1 MSQDGSGGP
10 DQPNLPPKQSKDQS
24 IFDKHTHKNPE
35 VRARQLRI
43 MKLASGV
50 FGAFLV
56 LLAII
61 WVSPIGARIGAQ
73 LAAQVRS
80 DLTQPTATPTLDLS
94 SLDVASPTPPPT
106 ATTLYGGETFSQTL
120 PTVTPKPQ
128 NTATAAAIEATVAA
142 EIENGTPAASGSDG
156 EGGSGSESSSGGS
169 GAIFVTLEP
178 TVPPL
183 QSPTPL
189 PTREIVN
196 FASSGSDLPTLEFEL
211 DPRCADELTQA
222 DYVLCVVGLTT
233 TPIEP

>member
-1 MSQDGSGGP
+1 MSQDGSNA
-10 DQPNLPPKQSKDQS
+10 PNQSNTPPEKSEDTS
-24 IFDKHTHKNPE
+24 IFDKHRHKNPE

-43 MKLASGV
+43 MKIGSGI
-50 FGAFLV
+50 FGAFLI

-94 SLDVASPTPPPT
+94 SLDVSSPTPPPT
-106 ATTLYGGETFSQTL
+106 ATTLYGGETYSETL
-120 PTVTPKPQ
+120 PTITPKPQ
-128 NTATAAAIEATVAA
+128 NTATAVAIEATIAA
-142 EIENGTPAASGSDG
+142 EIENGTPAASEADSD
-156 EGGSGSESSSGGS
+156 SESGSGGS

-189 PTREIVN
+189 PTREVVN

-211 DPRCADELTQA
+211 DPRCADEPTQA

-233 TPIEP
+233 APIEP